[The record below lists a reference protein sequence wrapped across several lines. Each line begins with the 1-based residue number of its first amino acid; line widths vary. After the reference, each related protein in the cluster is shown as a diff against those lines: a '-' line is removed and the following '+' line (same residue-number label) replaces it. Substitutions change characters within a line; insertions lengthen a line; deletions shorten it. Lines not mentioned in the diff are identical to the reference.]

1 MCVNSVF
8 KNMTFVKKVRCYL
21 LEQGFSAE
29 EKAVR
34 ANYSWSSAVP
44 NTAYAEG
51 SVE

>member
-1 MCVNSVF
+1 M
-8 KNMTFVKKVRCYL
+8 NMTFGKKVRYYL

-34 ANYSWSSAVP
+34 ANYSWSSAMP
-44 NTAYAEG
+44 NTTYTEG